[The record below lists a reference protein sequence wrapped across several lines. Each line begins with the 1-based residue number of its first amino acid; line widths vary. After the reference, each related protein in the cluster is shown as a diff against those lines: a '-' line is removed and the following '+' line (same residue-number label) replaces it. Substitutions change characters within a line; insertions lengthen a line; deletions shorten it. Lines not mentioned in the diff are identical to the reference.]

1 MGRDDATVHSVWAM
15 PNSDTFSVP
24 PIGSFVD
31 RWTDGLSFV
40 CDPFAR
46 NVKVANITNDLDPDT
61 DAMFHMD
68 ALKFL
73 MTLRTES
80 VDAVIYD
87 PPYSNRQASECYR
100 KVGLDKFTGTV
111 TNAGYW
117 AKVKDECSRITK
129 PGGIALCFGWN
140 SNGMGK
146 SRGFD
151 IMEILLVAHG
161 GKHNDTICMAEVKT
175 G

>member
-1 MGRDDATVHSVWAM
+1 MGRDSAFVHSVWAM

-24 PIGSFVD
+24 PIGRFVD

-87 PPYSNRQASECYR
+87 PPPTATVRRASATAR
-100 KVGLDKFTGTV
+100 SV
-111 TNAGYW
+111 
-117 AKVKDECSRITK
+117 
-129 PGGIALCFGWN
+129 
-140 SNGMGK
+140 
-146 SRGFD
+146 
-151 IMEILLVAHG
+151 
-161 GKHNDTICMAEVKT
+161 
-175 G
+175 

>member
-1 MGRDDATVHSVWAM
+1 M
-15 PNSDTFSVP
+15 
-24 PIGSFVD
+24 
-31 RWTDGLSFV
+31 
-40 CDPFAR
+40 
-46 NVKVANITNDLDPDT
+46 
-61 DAMFHMD
+61 
-68 ALKFL
+68 
-73 MTLRTES
+73 
-80 VDAVIYD
+80 
-87 PPYSNRQASECYR
+87 
-100 KVGLDKFTGTV
+100 

-151 IMEILLVAHG
+151 IREILLVAHG